1 MKNEPQYYQELG
13 QRIQRARRQQKL
25 TQEHLALVVGL
36 SRTSMVNI
44 ERGRQKVLAHT
55 LVRLAHA
62 LHMELSDLA
71 QESKEDFKI
80 EELLQHLPESS
91 QRFVRSAVTTG
102 QGKD

>member
-1 MKNEPQYYQELG
+1 MNDEGYYRELG
-13 QRIQRARRQQKL
+13 QRVQRARVRQKL
-25 TQEHLALVVGL
+25 TQKNLGALVGL
-36 SRTSMVNI
+36 TRTSIVNI

-62 LHMELSDLA
+62 LHVELSDLA
-71 QESKEDFKI
+71 HESKEDFKI

-102 QGKD
+102 QGED